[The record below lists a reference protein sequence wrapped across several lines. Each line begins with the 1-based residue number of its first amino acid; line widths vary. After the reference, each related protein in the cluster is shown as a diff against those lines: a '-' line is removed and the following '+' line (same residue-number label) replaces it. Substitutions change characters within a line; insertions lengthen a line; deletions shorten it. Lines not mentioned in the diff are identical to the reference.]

1 MENKEFSVIVRC
13 KLDPKT
19 NATLLYIADVETG
32 EEVHLDD
39 SSFLLRISIH
49 GQTSVTR
56 CYIRHIASGNEA
68 YIQGSAKL
76 RAFIKAHLLKEG
88 TSASE

>member
-13 KLDPKT
+13 RLDPKT
-19 NATLLYIADVETG
+19 NVTLLRVVDVETG
-32 EEVHLDD
+32 EDVHLDD
-39 SSFLLRISIH
+39 TSFLLRISIH
-49 GQTSVTR
+49 GKAAVTR

-68 YIQGSAKL
+68 YVQGSAKL
-76 RAFIKAHLLKEG
+76 RAFIKDHLLKEG